1 VIRDLLVAFAL
12 LAGGAAVLPHVP
24 LRAPDTPAPAAF
36 TSPAGDIVEIT
47 AAHEAGHVAALHEFG
62 IPVWRVAI
70 NADGSGATTYPG
82 GQRPYDYAVVDA
94 AGQESAAAW
103 LVTHRGYTLDRALAE
118 TAGPARNDLDY
129 LRGDAARAGI
139 SEAQAR
145 QRARVIVH
153 NRHADID
160 RVAQQIIEN
169 GGSLDRRDLER
180 KDS

>member
-47 AAHEAGHVAALHEFG
+47 AAHEAGHVAALHELG
-62 IPVWRVAI
+62 IPVWRVEVHT
-70 NADGSGATTYPG
+70 DGSGETAYPDDLSAH
-82 GQRPYDYAVVDA
+82 DYAVVDV

-103 LVTHRGYTLDRALAE
+103 LVGHRGYTQEDALAVTE
-118 TAGPARNDLDY
+118 SSASSDLAN
-129 LRGDAARAGI
+129 LRADAARAGI

-169 GGSLDRRDLER
+169 GGSLNRRDLER
-180 KDS
+180 KDN